1 MNWREYQEETAQFF
15 RSLGYGAVVNA
26 SVDGAR
32 SRHDVDVWVT
42 LSRSGLQIQWII
54 ECKLWK
60 RRIGKEKV
68 MALKAIV
75 DDIGADRGVLLSEIG
90 FQKGA
95 TSAAGRA
102 NITLTSLAELGQIA
116 RGELLSLLT
125 HKLEIRA
132 MHLQQSLFNL
142 FQHQQIRGGT
152 LSTPYP
158 GVDAAVVHRTRG
170 ELAILEWGFE
180 SVRLGHPPF
189 AAGCDGSGKQV
200 TFAATIEE
208 FVPLASDL
216 ISRANSVLQA
226 QPKLARLTLRNQQAR
241 KAPAHPASTKAPC
254 KTLIEPGAEPR
265 KQLGSSPLE

>member
-15 RSLGYGAVVNA
+15 RSLGYGAE
-26 SVDGAR
+26 VDATVEGVR

-42 LSRSGLQIQWII
+42 LYRSGLQIQWVI

-95 TSAAGRA
+95 ASAARRA
-102 NITLTSLAELGQIA
+102 NITLISLAELRQKA
-116 RGELLSLLT
+116 RHELLSLLT

-132 MHLQQSLFNL
+132 IHLQQSLFNL

-152 LSTPYP
+152 SSTPYP
-158 GVDAAVVHRTRG
+158 GVDADAVHRNMG
-170 ELAILEWGFE
+170 VLAILKRGFE
-180 SVRLGHPPF
+180 SARLGDPPF
-189 AAGCDGSGKQV
+189 AVGCDDSGEQV

-208 FVPLASDL
+208 FVQLASDL
-216 ISRANSVLQA
+216 ISRTNSVLEA
-226 QPKLARLTLRNQQAR
+226 QPSSARLTLLSQQAR
-241 KAPAHPASTKAPC
+241 KSPAHPASTKVHY
-254 KTLIEPGAEPR
+254 KTLIEPGAGPR
-265 KQLGSSPLE
+265 KQLGGSPLE